1 MQFFYLVKKI
11 IVKTLTMKKTKK
23 NLENILEIHE
33 IKRMIKRK
41 IFTEIF
47 RKKKTIQ
54 EDNMEQVDIRICLKR
69 INKN

>member
-1 MQFFYLVKKI
+1 
-11 IVKTLTMKKTKK
+11 MKKTKK

-54 EDNMEQVDIRICLKR
+54 KDNMEEVDIRICLKR